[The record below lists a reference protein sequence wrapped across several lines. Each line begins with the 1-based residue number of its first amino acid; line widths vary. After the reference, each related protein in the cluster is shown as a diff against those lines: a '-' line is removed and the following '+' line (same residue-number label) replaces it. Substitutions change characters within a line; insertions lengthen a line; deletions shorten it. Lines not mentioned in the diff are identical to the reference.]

1 MGVVGGDIREIT
13 CNHDDPA
20 IGTRIFRVKQGADTS
35 FDPGGIRTDDDK
47 AGVDGGGRMV
57 KKMTRGRWSLKTT
70 LTWDMNTVNELEVLR
85 LIAAAIADGDVT
97 VEHVN
102 GTVWAGK
109 GTVVGEVEGNGQSG
123 EIPIVFQGGGIMR
136 KIVG

>member
-35 FDPGGIRTDDDK
+35 FDPGGLRTDDDK
-47 AGVDGGGRMV
+47 AGVDGGGRNV
-57 KKMTRGRWSLKTT
+57 KKMTRGRWSVKTVI
-70 LTWDMNTVNELEVLR
+70 TWDMNGVNELDALEK
-85 LIAAAIADGDVT
+85 IAASILDADWT
-97 VEHVN
+97 FEHVN

-109 GTVVGEVEGNGQSG
+109 GTVVGEVEGNGQSA
-123 EIPIVFQGGGIMR
+123 EIPIVFQGGGKLS